1 MIKFI
6 TEEPTPAQLEF
17 RDVKE
22 DQFFVN
28 YRGNLCQKISDDQ
41 YNIIADK
48 NGVPLGC
55 IATRVDED
63 RRDLFVQRI
72 LPTITRIEF

>member
-6 TEEPTPAQLEF
+6 TEETTPAQLEF
-17 RDVKE
+17 RDVEE

-28 YRGNLCQKISDDQ
+28 HYGNLCQKISDDQ
-41 YNIIADK
+41 YNVIADK
-48 NGVPLGC
+48 NGVPFGC
-55 IATRVDED
+55 YATHVDED
-63 RRDLFVQRI
+63 RRDMFVQRI